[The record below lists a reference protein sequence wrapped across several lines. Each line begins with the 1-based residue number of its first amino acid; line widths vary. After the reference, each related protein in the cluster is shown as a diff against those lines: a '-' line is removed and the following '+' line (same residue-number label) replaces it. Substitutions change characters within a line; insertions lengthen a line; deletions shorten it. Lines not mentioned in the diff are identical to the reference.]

1 MKKRIFSLLVLIL
14 VAVCGGVFAAC
25 TQSGGENVSIK
36 AVSGLDSQI
45 SQEKID
51 SISNEILLSEDEKG
65 LLSSGFGYNN
75 SVKDGNTVSLVVG
88 SETNGSRELIFE
100 IENYVDG
107 MSDKI
112 FVSSDSTCVQISE
125 IESAGKGRQK
135 FTITASSAGTAE
147 IVIKTGQYSKT
158 TKIVVKAIEKLSSF
172 GVKTNATIFLE
183 RGKELEISPEKFL
196 NFFPSDSNLKEVEF
210 YDGETLLTKD
220 GKTILSTNP
229 SESATGVISENK
241 ELTVKSLRLTGSG
254 SVQTISVVIVDS
266 LENLS
271 MKKLVYSNN
280 LKTFPEFEN
289 GKTIT
294 VIRNVSLGEI
304 NYGVR
309 ELYVLVDCAEEDLEI
324 VATAKGTDLLVTYS
338 DKERIT
344 SQNLLTSKFGN
355 LIDSPQGE
363 FSTWVFKFE
372 LKYEGISNYEL
383 EFGFKTGSYNYSNV
397 LNANVEFKS
406 ASNLVNFAKAGES
419 EDFSNTYTIYDNYI
433 GTFGTRFVVSTNTS
447 DEFSKAEISLLI
459 SGENALGFKVYD
471 VVGEEKVG
479 VAALGVT
486 KISLKSGENFFIK
499 ANEGQVG
506 TFKLTARV
514 AYVFEGV
521 EFVTEKEITLKAVN
535 SPSNF
540 FFNKE
545 NGEEISDYVFDLNTS
560 GKIISGIKQTET
572 YAERN
577 SLTLQINGYVGS
589 GALTGAISDFSIVS
603 ASPILQVTKDGSRI
617 TLLAT
622 GTGTGSFKILT
633 GNGISRTFNFTIIQ
647 SISDAKVFVP
657 TPEQNTN
664 VISILS
670 NYNFDSTIYDQY
682 AIVKKN
688 TLIPLVVSATGEV
701 VTVTAEGD
709 GISYSNGRITCETEF
724 NKNELVVSLTYKYVE
739 DDVIV
744 TQAVVVQKIL
754 ISSIV
759 EIENFNISTSYGSSI
774 FSLYDYSTV
783 GYYSRNLAM
792 ATLQINILPNEIREE
807 IFKTIKFSSNIDA
820 KSEIDTEDQYTLV
833 TDVFTFTFYRTGA
846 SAGTGTL
853 ICEVKDSSLLNE
865 NGGLKAGKVTLL
877 ASIDRSFD
885 MSEGGNFVKFI
896 QFDVK
901 SAKKVEVISSQTKSI
916 ELDSFI
922 TERKIEVST
931 YPLGATNSMLSYVF
945 IPKTSGLKEGDVEI
959 VKLSDGIHVR
969 LTDKNVSGEGAIRII
984 AFDSFTSASDYTNY
998 LDIPVVIS
1006 NGSQQF
1012 PYYINFE
1019 SDVRKMVET
1028 GFEKYYIISGE
1039 IDLKDVQW
1047 ESSKYVLSGGITG
1060 INNAKLKN
1068 INVTNILWEDSSKQY
1083 FGGLFTEIGGEAF
1096 IRNLAFEFES
1106 VNFEISSANDLDRAP
1121 SYNGFLGTIA
1131 GKNNGTLE
1139 NVSVVGNIN
1148 VLISGG
1154 YTLSVGGL
1162 FGENLRSILTSVTSS
1177 SRNTTLFT
1185 GKITVVDASISAGV
1199 SHTLYVGGVA
1209 GRNSGGRIERIV
1221 ESGLVEFNNAFATT
1235 NVSIVSKY
1243 ELESF
1248 VPDTENVEGFGA
1260 IAGFNRYQSSAI
1272 VEEQQGIFNV
1282 SVIGEIFAEKFNNV
1296 GGIVGRNDCQV
1307 VGARSQVYVRGM
1319 NNVGGGA
1326 GYNNGT
1332 LTSII
1337 VESTY
1342 KTSRNNEAQAALV
1355 VGANNVGGIVG
1366 LMDGGK
1372 LESSSFISYISTTQ
1386 PLVDLISSGNYGR
1399 VVAAQVRDEEG
1410 NLKGIVNFVVAI
1422 ANVKIQSMATVVETE
1437 LESANYAIFNRG
1449 NASEK
1454 AELFK
1459 GAGSKLEDENV
1470 VGKTKTELKGTEG
1483 FEFIFIPTDEI
1494 GLKLTESTE
1503 KFEMGTTS
1511 GGNVAFYLYYYGN
1524 LNSEVASKNTLNLS
1538 ALLTSEIG
1546 SRFQVSSS
1554 DPSIIEVSTLGQLV
1568 VKKTGYVVLTATS
1581 EYVDEGKDQQIY
1593 IKVINYTNNL
1603 SIYLDSNKAN
1613 EIKNDENGKIV
1624 FDATESKLI
1633 YVSFLDKFNIYNLTN
1648 PSDIKIFLKVKN
1660 LETGNEEI
1668 VKPDDDRKD
1677 GIVFRVIKISSDS
1690 YQIAVYGEIGN
1701 YGIEVVPYVEF
1712 VGNDGKTYVSSTIA
1726 HELINELDAE
1736 FGLNETVKTNFE
1748 FKNTTKSIN
1757 VSKDIIITEPY
1768 YEKSIDV
1775 IVNSINENE
1784 TITIS
1789 AIQVDK
1795 NGNEINKNLLAL
1807 DLKVVY
1813 GGVETTGFP
1822 QIQLE
1827 MNCKTNNKFGISVK
1841 VNEEKMIFE
1850 GTQYFII
1857 KIVSSNGKEANMKL
1871 EIQPQSLISISTTLY
1886 PIISQDELKYNF
1898 KGNFSYIP
1906 SGVIIPGQNSLI
1918 ELSLTP
1924 EFTYFKTIEIVN
1936 KSSNE
1941 YNLVFDLFNRSSG
1954 VVSGAKSIEN
1964 GISIDRELING
1975 GSFALRT
1982 FADQRLSDN
1991 SNVSIYIIL
2000 KDENGNQIGDIV
2012 EKTFYVEHLPGV
2024 MVSIDGVSS
2033 GNEGSLLLAQGVSY
2047 DMNVWVKG
2055 YNSGAYSNAGSVITD
2070 GQIVLEVQG
2079 SELVSITRDSNGNYK
2094 LKVSTNELGTDRT
2107 VKIKSYGVNSK
2118 GERSK
2123 EVVLTIEIVEFV
2135 VKTDN
2140 VGDILKETVN
2150 NVYASATG
2158 NTYMLEVALNSD
2170 ILIFDNTNSR
2180 IKESVLKFLDNLSTQ
2195 NDETKSTVWQIKDNG
2210 KQAPNFV
2217 SIGGDSFA
2225 GAGSKKTYKTTNNA
2239 FEVTYNSQTGKAYVK
2254 FLKTESSA
2262 APTFQVRY
2270 EGKFYYDQ
2278 NGKPTAGVE
2287 SGKNIYTLTQ
2297 IISFDISEKT
2307 SLTNP
2312 YPIYTYEQ
2320 FMDMRE
2326 NNHYILMEDIYLD
2339 ENFSPISTKIAM
2351 LDGNGHRIFVP
2362 SISLSSSETTS
2373 LSFGLFTKLSE
2384 NALLKNITLYING
2397 TVEINMYNFTSVNYG
2412 LLVAENEGKITNCSI
2427 EGSTYAIV
2435 NLNLFGTNPSSNINC
2450 EVGGLVAINNGD
2462 ITNSRVEVGI
2472 SINSVKSALV
2482 GYLPANLG
2490 GLVSIN
2496 NGSGTI
2502 SSCYVKARIENN
2514 TAGSVSAITGG
2525 LVSQNNVGGK
2535 IFACYTS
2542 GESTFPSSIE
2552 EVRNATEIVYSTASA
2567 SGFVYT
2573 NSGAISNCYSNIPVR
2588 TNEGASGFVYQNQSG
2603 GEIFNCYSTSA
2614 FESSAKN
2621 GAFVGVLTGVVEE
2634 ENPILN
2640 SGTITECF
2648 AWEEVAEI
2656 GVSKVNSG
2664 LASNK
2669 GAVVSLTANQFKPSS
2684 EESGNGYFGKFAFSS
2699 TANKT
2704 DGVWFWAANG
2714 TEAEFLRNGI
2724 QMNFSNKAPQLVSP
2738 NLIANA
2744 VRTLTSTIY
2753 DPLTETTIY
2762 NYAWEAGQDE
2772 GTKYNPYII
2781 ANQEDLEYIVSKQSG
2796 FTNGNII
2803 KDIYCRLVGDIIYET
2818 STVSSGLYQFAFLG
2832 NLEGNSYTIG
2842 NYVLDSSAKMDN
2854 GGFFASIGTASNQGG
2869 SIKNLTFAPR
2879 YMSLTNCN
2887 AVGAVAGSLFGG
2899 TLVNITIDGT
2909 TYASELDGLTII
2921 GKNAVGGVVG
2931 LAEGAFNLNN
2941 IKSNISVNATYR
2953 ATLNGHSTSE
2963 YLKSDLTKIS
2973 YSGLVA
2979 GIAGGYGNIVFV
2991 DVYGNNVSVA
3001 ENASLMFGYV
3011 GKDVSATH
3019 LTATGSINQLIK
3031 ADVSGG
3037 VVAAHNYGSLSDI
3050 TVMGLD
3056 DPSYNGFFDSSNYV
3070 PESLGNIVGKMSNG
3084 SIKDA
3089 TVYSKIKAQAGV
3101 DALGGA
3107 VGTLGAGKL
3116 ENILIVGNIVG
3127 GSRIGGVVGQI
3138 RDAQTIE
3145 LANCA
3150 HSGTITSNSS
3160 SEIVTVGTLVGFIN
3174 KFNADTLGE
3183 GRKIKVSFD
3192 NSKFWTDYNSKL
3204 ESGIYSRKLNIT
3216 TYSTLNTEVWYGTI
3230 VCEDG
3235 NFERGVVD
3243 YDQYNLVDDNVS
3255 WYVPLATSKLINGKN
3270 PNV

>member
-51 SISNEILLSEDEKG
+51 SISNEILLSDDEKG

-75 SVKDGNTVSLVVG
+75 SVKDGNTVSLIVG

-112 FVSSDSTCVQISE
+112 FASSDSTCVQISE
-125 IESAGKGRQK
+125 IENAGKGRQK
-135 FTITASSAGTAE
+135 FTITASCAGTAE

-229 SESATGVISENK
+229 SESTTGVISENK

-344 SQNLLTSKFGN
+344 SQNLLRSKFGN

-383 EFGFKTGSYNYSNV
+383 EFGFKAGSYSYSNV

-433 GTFGTRFVVSTNTS
+433 GTFGTRFVVSTNVS

-471 VVGEEKVG
+471 VVGEEKAG
-479 VAALGVT
+479 VAALGAT

-506 TFKLTARV
+506 TFKLIARV

-521 EFVTEKEITLKAVN
+521 EFVTEKEVTLKAVN

-560 GKIISGIKQTET
+560 GKIISGIKQTEA

-603 ASPILQVTKDGSRI
+603 VSPILQVTKDGSRI

-633 GNGISRTFNFTIIQ
+633 GNGISRSFNFTIIQ
-647 SISDAKVFVP
+647 SVSDAKVFVP
-657 TPEQNTN
+657 TPEQNSN

-670 NYNFDSTIYDQY
+670 NYNFNSTIYDQY

-688 TLIPLVVSATGEV
+688 MLIPLVVSATGEV
-701 VTVTAEGD
+701 VMISAEGED
-709 GISYSNGRITCETEF
+709 ISYSNGRITCETEF
-724 NKNELVVSLTYKYVE
+724 NKTELVVSLTYKYVE

-759 EIENFNISTSYGSSI
+759 EIESFNISTSYGSSI

-783 GYYSRNLAM
+783 GYYSRNLAT

-807 IFKTIKFSSNIDA
+807 IYKTIKFSSNIDA
-820 KSEIDTEDQYTLV
+820 KYEIDTEDQYTLI
-833 TDVFTFTFYRTGA
+833 TDVFEFVFYRTGA

-865 NGGLKAGKVTLL
+865 SGSLKTGKVTLL

-916 ELDSFI
+916 ELDSF
-922 TERKIEVST
+922 TNERKIEVST
-931 YPLGATNSMLSYVF
+931 YPLVATNSMLSYMF
-945 IPKTSGLKEGDVEI
+945 IPKTSGLRESDVEI
-959 VKLSDGIHVR
+959 AKQGEGIIVR
-969 LTDKNVSGEGAIRII
+969 LTDKNVSGEGVLRIV

-998 LDIPVVIS
+998 IDIPVVIS

-1060 INNAKLKN
+1060 IYNAKLKN
-1068 INVTNILWEDSSKQY
+1068 ISVSNLLWDDSGKQY

-1096 IRNLAFEFES
+1096 IKDVALEFSS
-1106 VNFEISSANDLDRAP
+1106 VNFELSRAEDLNRAP
-1121 SYNGFLGTIA
+1121 SYNGYLGLIA
-1131 GKNNGTLE
+1131 GRNNGTIE
-1139 NVSVVGNIN
+1139 NVSVVGNVN

-1162 FGENLRSILTSVTSS
+1162 FGENLRTISTAISS
-1177 SRNTTLFT
+1177 SSTNTTLFN
-1185 GKITVVDASISAGV
+1185 GKISIVDCSLSAGV
-1199 SHTLYVGGVA
+1199 THTLYVGGVA
-1209 GRNSGGRIERIV
+1209 GRNSGGRIERTI
-1221 ESGLVEFNNAFATT
+1221 EAGIVEFNNAFASV
-1235 NVSIVSKY
+1235 NVSIVSDY
-1243 ELESF
+1243 QLGDF
-1248 VPDTENVEGFGA
+1248 VPDSENVEGFGS
-1260 IAGFNRYQSSAI
+1260 IVGFNRYQSSAL

-1282 SVIGEIFAEKFNNV
+1282 SGIGEIDAYKFNNI
-1296 GGIVGRNDCQV
+1296 GGIVGRNEGQII
-1307 VGARSQVYVRGM
+1307 GAHSQIYVRGM

-1326 GYNNGT
+1326 GFNNGT
-1332 LTSII
+1332 LKSII
-1337 VESTY
+1337 VENTFKS
-1342 KTSRNNEAQAALV
+1342 SRTEEEKAALV
-1355 VGANNVGGIVG
+1355 VGVNNVGGIVG
-1366 LMDGGK
+1366 VMDGGN
-1372 LESSSFISYISTTQ
+1372 LESSSFISYISTIQT
-1386 PLVDLISSGNYGR
+1386 LVDLISSGNYGR
-1399 VVAAQVRDEEG
+1399 IVALQLKDEVGAVKG
-1410 NLKGIVNFVVAI
+1410 NVNFAVAI
-1422 ANVKIQSMATVVETE
+1422 ANIKVQPADLVETE
-1437 LESANYAIFNRG
+1437 LEATNYAIFKRG
-1449 NASEK
+1449 NSLEK
-1454 AELFK
+1454 AELFN
-1459 GAGSKLEDENV
+1459 GTGSKLEDV
-1470 VGKTKTELKGTEG
+1470 DFVGKTKNELKETEG
-1483 FEFIFIPTDEI
+1483 FEFIFIPTNEI
-1494 GLKLTESTE
+1494 GLKLTEQS
-1503 KFEMGTTS
+1503 KKYEMKAAS
-1511 GGNVAFYLYYYGN
+1511 GGIVSLFLFHYESSTYDFAL
-1524 LNSEVASKNTLNLS
+1524 KNQINLS

-1546 SRFQVSSS
+1546 DRYQIVSNNSS
-1554 DPSIIEVSTLGQLV
+1554 VLEISNAGQLII
-1568 VKKTGYVVLTATS
+1568 KKTGYVVLTATS
-1581 EYVDEGKDQQIY
+1581 EYVDEGMEQNIY
-1593 IKVINYTNNL
+1593 IRVINYTNNI
-1603 SIYLDSNKAN
+1603 SVYLDSNKAN
-1613 EIKNDENGKIV
+1613 EIKNDESAEIV

-1633 YVSFLDKFNIYNLTN
+1633 YVSFLDKYNVYNLTT
-1648 PSDIKIFLKVKN
+1648 PLDIKILLKVKSGESEFV
-1660 LETGNEEI
+1660 LKAGEEQ
-1668 VKPDDDRKD
+1668 D
-1677 GIVFRVIKISSDS
+1677 GIVFRIIKISSDS
-1690 YQIAVYGEIGN
+1690 YQIAVCGEVGE

-1712 VGNDGKTYVSSTIA
+1712 VGNDGKTYSTNNIA
-1726 HELINELDAE
+1726 REYIDSTDENLKI
-1736 FGLNETVKTNFE
+1736 NETVKTNFKFE
-1748 FKNTTKSIN
+1748 NTTKSIN
-1757 VSKDIIITEPY
+1757 ISKDLIETEPY
-1768 YEKSIDV
+1768 YEKSVDV
-1775 IVNSINENE
+1775 VVNSINENE

-1789 AIQVDK
+1789 AIYVDK
-1795 NGNEINKNLLAL
+1795 NGNELKKTPVVGLT
-1807 DLKVVY
+1807 LKVLY
-1813 GGVETTGFP
+1813 NGETFISESFSLKLNG
-1822 QIQLE
+1822 
-1827 MNCKTNNKFGISVK
+1827 MNCKTNNNFSVSIK
-1841 VNEEKMIFE
+1841 VNEDSKFDEK
-1850 GTQYFII
+1850 QYFII
-1857 KIVSSNGKEANMKL
+1857 KISSSNNKEAKMKL
-1871 EIQPQSLISISTTLY
+1871 EINPQSLISISTTLY
-1886 PIISQDELKYNF
+1886 PISSIEEENYNF
-1898 KGNFSYIP
+1898 EGSFSYIP
-1906 SGVIIPGQNSLI
+1906 SGVVIPGQNSLI
-1918 ELSLTP
+1918 EFSLTP
-1924 EFTYFKTIEIVN
+1924 KFTYFSTIEIVN
-1936 KSSNE
+1936 ASSNE
-1941 YNLVFDLFNRSSG
+1941 YNLVFDLFSRTTNK
-1954 VVSGAKSIEN
+1954 VVLGGKTIDG
-1964 GISIDRELING
+1964 GISIGRELIEN

-1982 FADQRLSDN
+1982 FADQRLADN
-1991 SNVSIYIIL
+1991 SNLTIYVTL
-2000 KDENGNQIGDIV
+2000 KDEKGNQIGEVI
-2012 EKTFYVEHLPGV
+2012 EKTFYIEHLPGV
-2024 MVSIDGVSS
+2024 IVTIDGVSS
-2033 GNEGSLLLAQGVSY
+2033 GNEQKLLLAQGVSY
-2047 DMNVWVKG
+2047 DMDLWIKG
-2055 YNSGAYSNAGSVITD
+2055 YYLGAYSNSGDLISD
-2070 GQIVLEVQG
+2070 GQIALEVVG
-2079 SELVSITRDSNGNYK
+2079 AELVTITRDMSGNYK
-2094 LKVSTNELGTDRT
+2094 LKVTSNELGEDRT

-2135 VKTDN
+2135 VKTDDA
-2140 VGDILKETVN
+2140 GDIISGVSN
-2150 NVYASATG
+2150 DIYASATG
-2158 NTYMLEVALNSD
+2158 NSYKLEISLNSN
-2170 ILIFDNTNSR
+2170 ILVYDNTNQKIR
-2180 IKESVLKFLDNLSTQ
+2180 ESIRKFLSDLSTQ
-2195 NDETKSTVWQIKDNG
+2195 KDESKSTVWQIKDNADV
-2210 KQAPNFV
+2210 APNYITV
-2217 SIGGDSFA
+2217 GGDSFA
-2225 GAGSKKTYKTTNNA
+2225 GSGSKKTYKTINNA
-2239 FEVTYNSQTGKAYVK
+2239 FEITYKSNGEVYVK
-2254 FLKTESSA
+2254 FRKTESSS
-2262 APTFQVRY
+2262 APSLQVKY
-2270 EGKFYYDQ
+2270 DGKFYYDQ
-2278 NGKPTAGVE
+2278 NGKPTAGVQ
-2287 SGKNIYTLTQ
+2287 SGKNVYTLTQ

-2320 FMDMRE
+2320 LLDMRE
-2326 NNHYILMEDIYLD
+2326 NNHYILMDDIYLD
-2339 ENFSPISTKIAM
+2339 DDFSPISTKIAM
-2351 LDGNGHRIFVP
+2351 LDGNGHRIYVP
-2362 SISLSSSETTS
+2362 SISLSSQAENES
-2373 LSFGLFTKLSE
+2373 LTFGLFSQLSSE
-2384 NALLKNITLYING
+2384 GLLKNITLYING
-2397 TVEINMYNFTSVNYG
+2397 TIEINMYNFTSVSYG
-2412 LLVAENEGKITNCSI
+2412 LLVGENEGKITNCSI
-2427 EGSTYAIV
+2427 EGSTYSIV
-2435 NLNLFGTNPSSNINC
+2435 NLNLFGINPSSNINC
-2450 EVGGLVAINNGD
+2450 EVGGLVGINYGD

-2472 SINSVKSALV
+2472 SINSVKSSLI

-2496 NGSGTI
+2496 NGPATI
-2502 SSCYVKARIENN
+2502 SSCYVNARIENN

-2525 LVSQNNVGGK
+2525 LVAQNTLGGK

-2542 GESTFPSSIE
+2542 GENTFPTLE
-2552 EVRNATEIVYSTASA
+2552 EVRNATKIIYSTGSA

-2573 NSGAISNCYSNIPVR
+2573 NVGTVSNCYSNIPVR
-2588 TNEGASGFVYQNQSG
+2588 TNEGASGFVYQNQANG
-2603 GEIFNCYSTSA
+2603 KIFNCYSTSA
-2614 FESSAKN
+2614 LESSAKN
-2621 GAFVGVLTGVVEE
+2621 GAFVGVLTGVVED

-2640 SGTITECF
+2640 AGEISECF
-2648 AWEEVAEI
+2648 AWEEAAEI

-2664 LASNK
+2664 LASNAGVVTLWTNENFGIK
-2669 GAVVSLTANQFKPSS
+2669 GNF
-2684 EESGNGYFGKFAFSS
+2684 ENFAFSS
-2699 TANKT
+2699 TSNKA
-2704 DGVWFWAANG
+2704 DGVWFIANAG
-2714 TEAEFLRNGI
+2714 TEAEFLRDGI

-2744 VRTLTSTIY
+2744 TRKLTDTTY
-2753 DPLTETTIY
+2753 NQETETTLY
-2762 NYAWEAGQDE
+2762 HYEWEEGQDE
-2772 GTKYNPYII
+2772 GTKYNPYVI
-2781 ANQEDLEYIVSKQSG
+2781 AGQEDLEYIVSKQSG

-2803 KDIYCRLVGDIIYET
+2803 KEIYCRLVGDIIYET
-2818 STVSSGLYQFAFLG
+2818 STVSSGLYQYSFLG

-2854 GGFFASIGTASNQGG
+2854 GGFFASIGISSNQCG
-2869 SIKNLTFAPR
+2869 SIKNITFAPR

-2909 TYASELDGLTII
+2909 SYASEIDGLTII

-2931 LAEGAFNLNN
+2931 IAEGAFNLNN
-2941 IKSNISVNATYR
+2941 ITANISVNSTYR
-2953 ATLNGHSTSE
+2953 AALNGHTTGE
-2963 YLKSDLTKIS
+2963 YLKSEISKIS
-2973 YSGLVA
+2973 YSGM
-2979 GIAGGYGNIVFV
+2979 IAGVASGYGKIVFV
-2991 DVYGNNVSVA
+2991 EVSGNTVSVA

-3011 GKDVSATH
+3011 GKDVNASNLKAI
-3019 LTATGSINQLIK
+3019 GSINQLIK
-3031 ADVSGG
+3031 ADINGG
-3037 VVAAHNYGSLSDI
+3037 VVSAHNYGNLDKI
-3050 TVMGLD
+3050 TIVGAED
-3056 DPSYNGFFDSSNYV
+3056 SSYNGFFDSSNYI

-3084 SIKDA
+3084 SIKNA
-3089 TVYSKIKAQAGV
+3089 TVSTKIKAQAGV
-3101 DALGGA
+3101 EALGGA
-3107 VGTLGAGKL
+3107 VGLLSAGEL
-3116 ENILIVGNIVG
+3116 NNIVIIGNIVG
-3127 GSRIGGVVGQI
+3127 GNRIGGVVGQI
-3138 RDAQTIE
+3138 REAQRIE
-3145 LANCA
+3145 ITNCV

-3160 SEIVTVGTLVGFIN
+3160 AEIVTIGTLIGFIN
-3174 KFNADTLGE
+3174 NYCDGGNQIGSHE
-3183 GRKIKVSFD
+3183 KIRITCD
-3192 NSKFWTDYNSKL
+3192 NSKGFWTDYNSKL
-3204 ESGIYSRKLNIT
+3204 ASGAYTRKINIT
-3216 TYSTLNTEVWYGTI
+3216 TYSSSNTEVWYGAVI
-3230 VCEDG
+3230 VEDETYKRQIVEQDG
-3235 NFERGVVD
+3235 YAPEEN
-3243 YDQYNLVDDNVS
+3243 NVTC
-3255 WYVPLATSKLINGKN
+3255 YVPLASSYRINN
-3270 PNV
+3270 SATQTRA